1 MNNKVFVALSAGFRL
16 RAMLVHEVFDKVL
29 YLTPS
34 ARAQFSS
41 GRIFNL
47 VTTDAETLQMLFQN
61 ILGVISSPARIIG
74 SMAMLYVQ
82 LGPSSLVALAVLIL
96 MMPAQVTG
104 VQVAAPP
111 GFFVQF
117 RFLLLHMALFSGRI
131 LLFHTCWTLG
141 VVVGV
146 LDMCKREELQTP
158 INLWHS
164 ANVHDSAR

>member
-1 MNNKVFVALSAGFRL
+1 
-16 RAMLVHEVFDKVL
+16 MLVHEVFDKVL

-96 MMPAQVTG
+96 MMPAQVGGHT
-104 VQVAAPP
+104 
-111 GFFVQF
+111 FYFVISAYTLCF
-117 RFLLLHMALFSGRI
+117 ALSAFYFIQDRLYRTKATVS
-131 LLFHTCWTLG
+131 
-141 VVVGV
+141 
-146 LDMCKREELQTP
+146 
-158 INLWHS
+158 NLWRCQQVLCGCS
-164 ANVHDSAR
+164 TCCGLSL

>member
-1 MNNKVFVALSAGFRL
+1 
-16 RAMLVHEVFDKVL
+16 MLVHEVFDKVL

-96 MMPAQVTG
+96 MMPAQVTDNKLL
-104 VQVAAPP
+104 
-111 GFFVQF
+111 FFVPST
-117 RFLLLHMALFSGRI
+117 FLFLCSYMFCAVLTFCYVTLL
-131 LLFHTCWTLG
+131 
-141 VVVGV
+141 
-146 LDMCKREELQTP
+146 
-158 INLWHS
+158 
-164 ANVHDSAR
+164 

>member
-1 MNNKVFVALSAGFRL
+1 MLHSVALAAGFRL

-96 MMPAQVTG
+96 MMPAQVHTHPPTQSPNSG
-104 VQVAAPP
+104 VI
-111 GFFVQF
+111 G
-117 RFLLLHMALFSGRI
+117 RLNIEHLLHECISVMHLVILWAAVCRLCCDACSTSAQFVGCCAGR
-131 LLFHTCWTLG
+131 
-141 VVVGV
+141 VG
-146 LDMCKREELQTP
+146 
-158 INLWHS
+158 
-164 ANVHDSAR
+164 

>member
-1 MNNKVFVALSAGFRL
+1 
-16 RAMLVHEVFDKVL
+16 MLVHEVFDKVL

-82 LGPSSLVALAVLIL
+82 LGPSSLVALAVLVL
-96 MMPAQVTG
+96 MMPAQVIVIIIISTG
-104 VQVAAPP
+104 IPANCWP
-111 GFFVQF
+111 GTYC
-117 RFLLLHMALFSGRI
+117 SGNE
-131 LLFHTCWTLG
+131 LVTLSKTSG
-141 VVVGV
+141 V
-146 LDMCKREELQTP
+146 
-158 INLWHS
+158 I
-164 ANVHDSAR
+164 

>member
-1 MNNKVFVALSAGFRL
+1 
-16 RAMLVHEVFDKVL
+16 MLVHEVFDKVL

-96 MMPAQVTG
+96 MMPAQVRN
-104 VQVAAPP
+104 
-111 GFFVQF
+111 FKFSFVIPAF
-117 RFLLLHMALFSGRI
+117 RGETEYLQSLQEVSRPLRFPLLTFLL
-131 LLFHTCWTLG
+131 CTLTQ
-141 VVVGV
+141 
-146 LDMCKREELQTP
+146 LISL
-158 INLWHS
+158 S
-164 ANVHDSAR
+164 

>member
-1 MNNKVFVALSAGFRL
+1 
-16 RAMLVHEVFDKVL
+16 MLVHEVFDKVL

-96 MMPAQVTG
+96 MMPAQVT
-104 VQVAAPP
+104 AKCHP
-111 GFFVQF
+111 FFF
-117 RFLLLHMALFSGRI
+117 HCCFLFLILFFFFAI
-131 LLFHTCWTLG
+131 ICF
-141 VVVGV
+141 V
-146 LDMCKREELQTP
+146 LC
-158 INLWHS
+158 
-164 ANVHDSAR
+164 

>member
-1 MNNKVFVALSAGFRL
+1 
-16 RAMLVHEVFDKVL
+16 MLVHEVFDKVL

-61 ILGVISSPARIIG
+61 ILGVVSSPARIIG

-96 MMPAQVTG
+96 MMPAQVG
-104 VQVAAPP
+104 HQNAMIYL
-111 GFFVQF
+111 F
-117 RFLLLHMALFSGRI
+117 RF
-131 LLFHTCWTLG
+131 
-141 VVVGV
+141 
-146 LDMCKREELQTP
+146 
-158 INLWHS
+158 
-164 ANVHDSAR
+164 

>member
-1 MNNKVFVALSAGFRL
+1 
-16 RAMLVHEVFDKVL
+16 MLVHEVFDKVL

-96 MMPAQVTG
+96 MMPAQVRG
-104 VQVAAPP
+104 CNC
-111 GFFVQF
+111 FFDFSAF
-117 RFLLLHMALFSGRI
+117 RGGTEKPA
-131 LLFHTCWTLG
+131 
-141 VVVGV
+141 
-146 LDMCKREELQTP
+146 
-158 INLWHS
+158 
-164 ANVHDSAR
+164 DSARG

>member
-1 MNNKVFVALSAGFRL
+1 
-16 RAMLVHEVFDKVL
+16 MLVHEVFDKVL

-96 MMPAQVTG
+96 MMPAQVRG
-104 VQVAAPP
+104 CNC
-111 GFFVQF
+111 FFNFSAF
-117 RFLLLHMALFSGRI
+117 RGGDRK
-131 LLFHTCWTLG
+131 TCRF
-141 VVVGV
+141 
-146 LDMCKREELQTP
+146 CKRLADP
-158 INLWHS
+158 F
-164 ANVHDSAR
+164 VFPC

>member
-1 MNNKVFVALSAGFRL
+1 MASALKMLLHAFCAEVLCAETHQAESALSEHVSSCDAGFRL

-61 ILGVISSPARIIG
+61 ILGVISSPFRIIG
-74 SMAMLYVQ
+74 AMVMLYIQ

-96 MMPAQVTG
+96 MMP
-104 VQVAAPP
+104 VQVSSCFTP
-111 GFFVQF
+111 F
-117 RFLLLHMALFSGRI
+117 RRNY
-131 LLFHTCWTLG
+131 CQW
-141 VVVGV
+141 
-146 LDMCKREELQTP
+146 
-158 INLWHS
+158 
-164 ANVHDSAR
+164 

>member
-1 MNNKVFVALSAGFRL
+1 
-16 RAMLVHEVFDKVL
+16 MLVHEVFDKVL

-82 LGPSSLVALAVLIL
+82 LGPSSLVALAVLVL
-96 MMPAQVTG
+96 MMP
-104 VQVAAPP
+104 VQV
-111 GFFVQF
+111 
-117 RFLLLHMALFSGRI
+117 RDSRWKLLITI
-131 LLFHTCWTLG
+131 LVLYSCWKLTIT
-141 VVVGV
+141 VPV
-146 LDMCKREELQTP
+146 L
-158 INLWHS
+158 
-164 ANVHDSAR
+164 

>member
-1 MNNKVFVALSAGFRL
+1 
-16 RAMLVHEVFDKVL
+16 MLVHEVFDKVL

-96 MMPAQVTG
+96 MMPAQVRSCLSVTALNISAVIG
-104 VQVAAPP
+104 SLAVDSVSELYFGWQDANRHEPHNISMSDCCSVQM
-111 GFFVQF
+111 Q
-117 RFLLLHMALFSGRI
+117 RDRI
-131 LLFHTCWTLG
+131 CQRDCFCT
-141 VVVGV
+141 
-146 LDMCKREELQTP
+146 K
-158 INLWHS
+158 
-164 ANVHDSAR
+164 

>member
-1 MNNKVFVALSAGFRL
+1 
-16 RAMLVHEVFDKVL
+16 MLVHEVFDKVL

-96 MMPAQVTG
+96 MMPAQVTRLSG
-104 VQVAAPP
+104 CHCLRHQCRHGAGWP
-111 GFFVQF
+111 
-117 RFLLLHMALFSGRI
+117 LLDNMFELCCALKGCSDTTAVKSQGQI
-131 LLFHTCWTLG
+131 
-141 VVVGV
+141 
-146 LDMCKREELQTP
+146 REATQCRVITF
-158 INLWHS
+158 
-164 ANVHDSAR
+164 A

>member
-1 MNNKVFVALSAGFRL
+1 
-16 RAMLVHEVFDKVL
+16 MLVHEVFDKVL

-96 MMPAQVTG
+96 MMPAQVRG
-104 VQVAAPP
+104 VQVATPP
-111 GFFVQF
+111 IGFCQFCLLFFVF
-117 RFLLLHMALFSGRI
+117 HLVILYFGEVLF
-131 LLFHTCWTLG
+131 
-141 VVVGV
+141 V
-146 LDMCKREELQTP
+146 
-158 INLWHS
+158 
-164 ANVHDSAR
+164 

>member
-1 MNNKVFVALSAGFRL
+1 
-16 RAMLVHEVFDKVL
+16 MLVHEVFDKVL

-96 MMPAQVTG
+96 MMPAQVG
-104 VQVAAPP
+104 HQNAMICL
-111 GFFVQF
+111 F
-117 RFLLLHMALFSGRI
+117 RFLLRCFCLYLPFSFGLYALCFDMI
-131 LLFHTCWTLG
+131 LLCDTILT
-141 VVVGV
+141 
-146 LDMCKREELQTP
+146 
-158 INLWHS
+158 
-164 ANVHDSAR
+164 NVR